1 MGESI
6 EYLKENVKKEEN
18 ISNDLTALL
27 EAYHSASSD
36 ERKFLESSF
45 KSYFGQLE
53 ILNKSIREM
62 SKDLSFD
69 SKISNKKSKEK
80 YRRII
85 TSRGSVF
92 VNKEEKSRYLDEL
105 KIVDAKRSVKTG
117 SSRAINRI
125 EEDRLE
131 IKNPSQFVIFSNKVF
146 KKSAKNLSENFS
158 FLDKNLKQAGM
169 PFILTSYISLMLLL
183 TLSILTVS
191 IILALILS
199 VGIPFLMIL
208 RNVLISLIIPALL
221 FMFLLAYPSLQAQGN
236 SKKLETE
243 LPFALSHMAA
253 IASSNIEPS
262 KMFGIMAE
270 SKEYPVFSS
279 QMKKIK
285 NQMDIYGYDLTTA
298 LRNVSKL
305 SVNRKF
311 SELLNGISTIIIS
324 GGDLL
329 VYLKEKSKDVLLDYK
344 LSREKYSN
352 IIGMYSD
359 IYTALLIAAPLILM
373 LVLSFMGSVGASFA
387 GLSVPFLANL
397 GIVAIVVL
405 NILFIIFLQI
415 TQPEI

>member
-1 MGESI
+1 MNESM
-6 EYLKENVKKEEN
+6 EYLKENVKKEES
-18 ISNDLTALL
+18 ISNDVTALL
-27 EAYHSASSD
+27 EAYHSASQD

-53 ILNKSIREM
+53 IINNSILEM
-62 SKDLSFD
+62 SNDISFD
-69 SKISNKKSKEK
+69 SKNSDRKNKEK
-80 YRRII
+80 YKRII

-92 VNKEEKSRYLDEL
+92 VNKEDRSRYLDEL
-105 KIVDAKRSVKTG
+105 KIADVKKSVKTG
-117 SSRAINRI
+117 SSRAMNRA
-125 EEDRLE
+125 EEDKVE
-131 IKNPSQFVIFSNKVF
+131 IRNPSQFVIFSNKVF

-169 PFILTSYISLMLLL
+169 PFILTSYISLMLFL
-183 TLSILTVS
+183 TISILIVS
-191 IILALILS
+191 VILALVLS
-199 VGIPFLMIL
+199 LGGSFLTIS

-221 FMFLLAYPSLQAQGN
+221 FVFLLAYPNLQAQGN
-236 SKKLETE
+236 SKKLESE
-243 LPFALSHMAA
+243 MPFALSHMAA
-253 IASSNIEPS
+253 IASSKIEPS

-270 SKEYPVFSS
+270 SKEYPMFSS

-359 IYTALLIAAPLILM
+359 IYTALLIVAPLILM

-405 NILFIIFLQI
+405 NILFILFLQI